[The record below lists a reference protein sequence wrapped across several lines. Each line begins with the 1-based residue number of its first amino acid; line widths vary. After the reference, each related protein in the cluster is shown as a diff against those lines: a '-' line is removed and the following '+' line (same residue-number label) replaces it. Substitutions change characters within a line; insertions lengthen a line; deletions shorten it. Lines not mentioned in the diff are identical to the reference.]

1 MFRKL
6 VISFPKVATLEHDA
20 DFSTTAVKRY
30 NAAASLCDL
39 SPSEF
44 LVWHGLVVACSHAD
58 GDINYYYA
66 ASIADV
72 ARAISIQRETVRRA
86 LINLEKNN
94 LAKRVNDRWVFVTS
108 DGEA

>member
-1 MFRKL
+1 M
-6 VISFPKVATLEHDA
+6 EHDA
-20 DFSTTAVKRY
+20 DFSTSAVKRY
-30 NAAASLCDL
+30 NASVLLCNL
-39 SPSEF
+39 SPAEF

-72 ARAISIQRETVRRA
+72 ARAINIQRETVRRA

-94 LAKRVNDRWVFVTS
+94 LAKRVNDRWVFVTL
-108 DGEA
+108 DAE